1 MTEPT
6 IKQRLAG
13 LRDRL
18 SDLEWREADPRAVIG
33 LGVNAAAAAVFGS
46 QRQIKDAKREIAQ
59 LEEYERL
66 GYEHEPNF

>member
-1 MTEPT
+1 MIEPT

-18 SDLEWREADPRAVIG
+18 SDLEWLDATPDLTIPAADE
-33 LGVNAAAAAVFGS
+33 
-46 QRQIKDAKREIAQ
+46 DALAWLKREIAR